1 MRPAAQKHLLV
12 IRFSALGDVAMTVP
26 VVKNLLDQHPD
37 LRITFVSTAL
47 AEPLFSDMKRCD
59 FVAADLR
66 GQHIGLWGMVKL
78 FNQLRRTNQYDCVV
92 DLHDVIRTKVLR
104 LLFGLVN
111 TRTVH
116 IDKGRREKRQ
126 LTRRKNKIFRKL
138 KSTFQRYAD
147 TFKLSG
153 TAVVLDH
160 HQPTL
165 VKQNMPV
172 EFRSEIIADK
182 KLVGVAPFSKHQAKV
197 YPVEKM
203 KNILTRL
210 NQTENVQLVLLGS
223 RQEAATLEEWH
234 NGLAGSVNIAGR
246 FSFAEELAIIS
257 NLKLVVS
264 MDSANVHLAS
274 LFGVSVLT
282 IWGPTHPFAG
292 FQGWGQPDSNNL
304 QVDLPC
310 RPCSVYGQK
319 PCDCGDHECRVWM
332 DEDLIL
338 KKIRD
343 SL

>member
-1 MRPAAQKHLLV
+1 
-12 IRFSALGDVAMTVP
+12 MTVP
-26 VVKNLLDQHPD
+26 VIKNLLDQHPD
-37 LRITFVSTAL
+37 TRITFVSTGFVQ
-47 AEPLFSDMKRCD
+47 PLFSGIERCR
-59 FVAADLR
+59 FVPADLR
-66 GQHIGLWGMVKL
+66 GRHAGLGGMVKL
-78 FNQLRRTNQYDCVV
+78 FNELRRADRYDCVV

-104 LLFGLVN
+104 SLFSLYH
-111 TRTVH
+111 TKTVH
-116 IDKGRREKRQ
+116 IDKGRKEKKQ

-138 KSTFQRYAD
+138 KSTFERYAD
-147 TFKLSG
+147 TFKLAG
-153 TAVVLDH
+153 NTVALDH
-160 HQPTL
+160 RQPTL
-165 VKQNMPV
+165 AKRDIPQN
-172 EFRSEIIADK
+172 FKSEITGDK
-182 KLVGVAPFSKHQAKV
+182 KLVGIAPFSTHQAKV

-203 KNILTRL
+203 KNILFRL

-223 RQEAATLEEWH
+223 RQEAATLEEWY
-234 NGLAGSVNIAGR
+234 NGLAGSANIAGR

-274 LFGVSVLT
+274 LFGVPVLT

-310 RPCSVYGQK
+310 RPCSVYGQR
-319 PCDCGDHECRVWM
+319 PCDCGDHECMVWM
-332 DEDLIL
+332 DEGLVL